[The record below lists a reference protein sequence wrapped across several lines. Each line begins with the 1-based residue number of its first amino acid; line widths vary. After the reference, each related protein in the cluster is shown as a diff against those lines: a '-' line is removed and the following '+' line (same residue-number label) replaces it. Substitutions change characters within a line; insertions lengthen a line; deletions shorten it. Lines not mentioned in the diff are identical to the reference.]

1 MCAECIDKAGHV
13 IVDMDKPFHLGT
25 MGGRRSEI
33 SWRGIGILIGTGMGI
48 GAGRINLSPGRDR
61 MQEPYGG
68 RMYGTGTRTVVAGL
82 YK

>member
-25 MGGRRSEI
+25 IGGRRSEI
-33 SWRGIGILIGTGMGI
+33 SWSGIGILMGI
-48 GAGRINLSPGRDR
+48 GAGRIYLSLGRDR